1 MKTLITKIKS
11 NTSLKLGLMLI
22 LLWLSVPF
30 HASDIADQANKQQII
45 FYIPWILVL
54 LGLFILIPIF
64 FKVSSLNKKKK
75 LTNTINDQW
84 RSILTLP
91 TFIGGIGISLTFFSL
106 IFAFTNYGDKTLI
119 PVLLP
124 LAGLSIIFVIFAKNS
139 YSLLK

>member
-1 MKTLITKIKS
+1 MKKLITKIKS
-11 NTSLKLGLMLI
+11 STSIKLGLTLI
-22 LLWLSVPF
+22 LLWLSAPF
-30 HASDIADQANKQQII
+30 HASDIADQASKQQVI

-64 FKVSSLNKKKK
+64 LKVSSLNKKEK
-75 LTNTINDQW
+75 LTHNVNDQW

-91 TFIGGIGISLTFFSL
+91 IFIGGVGTSLTFFSL
-106 IFAFTNYGDKTLI
+106 IFAFTNYGDKSLI

-124 LAGLSIIFVIFAKNS
+124 LSGLCIIFVIFAKNS

>member
-1 MKTLITKIKS
+1 MKKLITKIKAS
-11 NTSLKLGLMLI
+11 TSIKLGLALI
-22 LLWLSVPF
+22 LLWLSAPF
-30 HASDIADQANKQQII
+30 HASDIAEQANKQHII

-64 FKVSSLNKKKK
+64 FKVSSLNKNKK
-75 LTNTINDQW
+75 LTNVIIDQW

-91 TFIGGIGISLTFFSL
+91 TFIGGTGISLTFFSL
-106 IFAFTNYGDKTLI
+106 VFAFTNYGDKSLI

-124 LAGLSIIFVIFAKNS
+124 LAGLSIIFIIFAKNS